1 VKFLGIASMKESF
14 LMLPPAVTGQLF
26 EASIAAI
33 NQQKKAGKIKELY
46 YIPVWDRAVA
56 ISEAATAEEAY
67 KNYSAMPIASFMTGE
82 FYPLVDGIEAMNAM
96 LETIKKMAAAM
107 PAAPI

>member
-67 KNYSAMPIASFMTGE
+67 KKLLGDADR
-82 FYPLVDGIEAMNAM
+82 LVHDGGV
-96 LETIKKMAAAM
+96 LS
-107 PAAPI
+107 PGRWH